1 MIKNLKAIFKNSILS
16 FFTEDIQESDLY
28 LQQAKNKFIETF
40 IGGEENE

>member
-1 MIKNLKAIFKNSILS
+1 MIKNFILS
-16 FFTEDIQESDLY
+16 FFTEDIEESDNY